1 MACSQC
7 ISSGILYIKWSL
19 PFATVILFSFHIK
32 VISGKHLACPVNQNT
47 KRAAHMS
54 CPFFKLLGGVL

>member
-1 MACSQC
+1 MH
-7 ISSGILYIKWSL
+7 IIRDFIHKMVL

-47 KRAAHMS
+47 KRTAHMS
-54 CPFFKLLGGVL
+54 